1 MNFLSSVEVYNPEVD
16 KWEFV
21 ASMNTKRSRMALV
34 TCNGRL
40 YAFGGYD
47 GQSNLNSVEFYC
59 PDNNQWT
66 LVKSMIAHEG
76 VVGVGV
82 LPIDIE
88 YNIDVISNVN
98 DQQQKQQ
105 QQQQNSKFSNISQLI
120 SNSNQP
126 PVLQNNH
133 YALMEEEED
142 ENQYRKTIKP
152 NFQQ

>member
-1 MNFLSSVEVYNPEVD
+1 LNFLSSVEVYNPEVD

-105 QQQQNSKFSNISQLI
+105 QQQNSKFSNISQLI

-142 ENQYRKTIKP
+142 ENQYRKTIKS

>member
-1 MNFLSSVEVYNPEVD
+1 LNFLSSVEVYNPEVD

-21 ASMNTKRSRMALV
+21 ASMNTKRS
-34 TCNGRL
+34 
-40 YAFGGYD
+40 
-47 GQSNLNSVEFYC
+47 S
-59 PDNNQWT
+59 
-66 LVKSMIAHEG
+66 
-76 VVGVGV
+76 
-82 LPIDIE
+82 
-88 YNIDVISNVN
+88 IDVISNVN